1 MLWLRFERDLT
12 QREIA
17 AVLGV
22 SQIEVSRTLRRAI
35 ERLQRLEAPRAA
47 A

>member
-35 ERLQRLEAPRAA
+35 QRLDAARAA